1 MPKKLDPTVQKVLD
15 KMLVKPTATFDNHT
29 LEYAKGVADG
39 SIKVKYFRASDIPEK
54 KPTPEAFKKK
64 HKKAKTRAK
73 QKSVYRSSRRIP
85 SEYSHNDMVP
95 TINGGILRGY
105 SRQDVI
111 QVLVENFRVS
121 KHSAGY
127 HYDKFV
133 GKR

>member
-1 MPKKLDPTVQKVLD
+1 MVYKSKHALDPRVVA
-15 KMLVKPTATFDNHT
+15 MLPDIYTASQ
-29 LEYAKGVADG
+29 LEYAKGVVSG
-39 SIKVKYFRASDIPEK
+39 EIKPKYFKASDIPEK
-54 KPTPEAFKKK
+54 KATPEAFKKQ
-64 HKKAKTRAK
+64 HKKRK
-73 QKSVYRSSRRIP
+73 QKSVYKSSRRLP
-85 SEYSHNDMVP
+85 SEYSHDDMAP

-111 QVLVENFRVS
+111 QVLVEQFRVS

>member
-1 MPKKLDPTVQKVLD
+1 MAYKSKRSLDPEVAKRLPAMYDNHRLAYEKGV
-15 KMLVKPTATFDNHT
+15 VSGEIKPT
-29 LEYAKGVADG
+29 
-39 SIKVKYFRASDIPEK
+39 YFKASDIPEK
-54 KPTPEAFKKK
+54 KATPEAFKKK

-85 SEYSHNDMVP
+85 SEYSHDDMVP

-105 SRQDVI
+105 SRQGVI
-111 QVLVENFRVS
+111 QILVENFRVS

>member
-1 MPKKLDPTVQKVLD
+1 MPKKLDPNAKAVLN
-15 KMLVKPTATFDNHT
+15 KMLKTPTATFDNHM

-39 SIKVKYFRASDIPEK
+39 SIKVKYFKASDIPEK
-54 KPTPEAFKKK
+54 KPVPEAFKKK
-64 HKKAKTRAK
+64 AKAKTRAK
-73 QKSVYRSSRRIP
+73 QKSTRFKASRHRP
-85 SEYSHNDMVP
+85 PVYSHDDIAPAVKGHIMM
-95 TINGGILRGY
+95 GY

-111 QVLVENFRVS
+111 QVLVENFQVS

>member
-1 MPKKLDPTVQKVLD
+1 MAYKSKHALDPRVVA
-15 KMLVKPTATFDNHT
+15 MLPDMYTATQ
-29 LEYAKGVADG
+29 LEYAKGVVSG
-39 SIKVKYFRASDIPEK
+39 EIKPTYFKASDIPEK
-54 KPTPEAFKKK
+54 KATPEAFKKK
-64 HKKAKTRAK
+64 HKKTKTRAK

-85 SEYSHNDMVP
+85 SEYSHEDMVP

-105 SRQDVI
+105 SRQGVI
-111 QVLVENFRVS
+111 QILVENFRVS